1 MLRFIAIILLPLAT
15 SPLMAADEVYIE
27 LRRQATVDRPDV
39 AVQEIASVTAADPV
53 KRDIEGMRLK
63 LKSSLAASQRLDRE
77 DVEAALVKRFA
88 WLRGKVA
95 WGGASHVEILARK
108 RKISL
113 ENGIAQARR
122 WLQDEVGS
130 KYEYP
135 VEYRLT
141 SKNLDMDVPAGK
153 VSQLPAIQEFRMTG
167 NRMELPLDIYVDD
180 QWVARRQLQF
190 ALHPLRSVS
199 KGESTQSQP
208 SPVALDKHETVELL
222 SQVGVSKHQVV
233 KVLMHQGS
241 INIETE
247 GQAERDA
254 KVGETL
260 MVKRLDGPELFLA
273 QVVEPGIVMVK
284 E

>member
-1 MLRFIAIILLPLAT
+1 MLRFVSVILVSLAT

-27 LRRQATVDRPDV
+27 LRRQATVERPEV
-39 AVQEIASVTAADPV
+39 AVQEIANVVAADPG
-53 KRDIEGMRLK
+53 KRDIEGLRLK
-63 LKSSLAASQRLDRE
+63 LESMVASQRLARE
-77 DVEAALVKRFA
+77 DIEAALVKRFS
-88 WLRGKVA
+88 WWRGKVA
-95 WGGASHVEILARK
+95 WGGASHVEIVAKK

-113 ENGIAQARR
+113 DSGIAQARQ

-141 SKNLDMDVPAGK
+141 SRSVDIDVPAGK
-153 VSQLPAIQEFRMTG
+153 VSQLPATQEFRMTG

-180 QWVARRQLQF
+180 QWVARCQLQF
-190 ALHPLRSVS
+190 ALSPLRPVNRL
-199 KGESTQSQP
+199 ESLQGQP
-208 SPVALDKHETVELL
+208 SPLALDKREPVELL
-222 SQVGVSKHQVV
+222 HQVGVSKHQIV

>member
-1 MLRFIAIILLPLAT
+1 MLRFVSIILISLVA
-15 SPLMAADEVYIE
+15 SPLMAGDEVYIE

-39 AVQEIASVTAADPV
+39 AVQEIANVIADDPG
-53 KRDIEGMRLK
+53 KRDIEGLRLK
-63 LKSSLAASQRLDRE
+63 LETLAASQRLARE
-77 DVEAALVKRFA
+77 DIESALVKRFA
-88 WLRGKVA
+88 WLRGKIA
-95 WGGASHVEILARK
+95 WGGATHVEIFARK
-108 RKISL
+108 RKVSL
-113 ENGIAQARR
+113 ENGIAQARQ
-122 WLQDEVGS
+122 WLQDEVS
-130 KYEYP
+130 SNYEYP

-141 SKNLDMDVPAGK
+141 SKNLDIDMPAGK
-153 VSQLPAIQEFRMTG
+153 VSQLPATQEFKMTG
-167 NRMELPLDIYVDD
+167 NRMELPLDIYVDE

-190 ALHPLRSVS
+190 ALHPLRSVN
-199 KGESTQSQP
+199 KTESIQGQS
-208 SPVALDKHETVELL
+208 SPVALDKHETAELL
-222 SQVGVSKHQVV
+222 HQAGVSKHQVV

-273 QVVEPGIVMVK
+273 QVVEPGTVMVK